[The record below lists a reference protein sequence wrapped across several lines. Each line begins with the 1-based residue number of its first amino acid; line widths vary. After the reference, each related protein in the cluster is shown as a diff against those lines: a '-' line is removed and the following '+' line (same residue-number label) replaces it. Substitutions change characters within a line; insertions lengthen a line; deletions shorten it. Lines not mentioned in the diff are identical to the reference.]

1 MNKGSRSLKSRE
13 QVVAITAILLIIIT
27 ASAAYIYQTDPWIK
41 ENIQLLQA
49 KRKLDAPQTAEYLG
63 KHTYNISNQPNTV
76 YTWKNKTTLY
86 EAQITPE
93 GTIKTHT
100 YTLKPDELNATMSP
114 YIAQAIAEQLLGDT
128 TQYLPEQFTIS
139 DPTYTY
145 SNKYF
150 DQGGTWRI
158 RWGLKIENY
167 PILGAGF
174 SVRVSTETG
183 KARINVNSFSR
194 TIGLTL
200 PSLPGVTEDQA
211 IEIATESYLKSL
223 DYPVVQSATVREL
236 GITLPGYVETP
247 PNALVWNI
255 VVSGMGYENGN
266 MVHRSTVY
274 SIDAHTGENYIGLSV
289 GSGITTIGSYP
300 YYGSAY
306 PLTTHRY
313 PHDYEFPIPLEE
325 AKDLVYHYAEEGL
338 PQDVAWENIILTL
351 DDENQPLIV
360 SFWVR
365 AYDDF
370 KTGTLNP
377 PDSLRDLERD
387 KQLLDGYMIIIDP
400 VNGTLLH
407 AEEILNIGPQ
417 SLSLN
422 VSRDDAINILKNSS
436 KTDLKGNII
445 KDEALKKTEPRII
458 IPNWMMQLGHI
469 GDYDHLYLTRNNVS
483 KPRLYWLI
491 EYASNEE
498 IHVGGN
504 TGRYLVDAETG
515 ELVLAVED
523 HPLPYL
529 LFKVTEPEKVTLI
542 QGESTTFNVT
552 VSALPTFDAVLPVTI
567 SPDQNPDGVSVSFD
581 SERKPISNE
590 FPAEFTVTLRS
601 STETLPG
608 TYFTVIKVS
617 GPGFSTSAHFDLE
630 IKPSA
635 N

>member
-1 MNKGSRSLKSRE
+1 MKVWE
-13 QVVAITAILLIIIT
+13 QVVAITVLLLIIIT
-27 ASAAYIYQTDPWIK
+27 ASAVYIYQTDPQTK
-41 ENIQLLQA
+41 ENIQLLQV
-49 KRKLDAPQTAEYLG
+49 KRKLNAPRTAEYLG
-63 KHTYNISNQPNTV
+63 KHMYNISNQPNTV
-76 YTWKNKTTLY
+76 YTWKNQTTLY

-93 GTIKTHT
+93 GTIKTYT
-100 YTLKPDELNATMSP
+100 YTLQPGELNAIMSP
-114 YIAQAIAEQLLGDT
+114 FIAQAIAEQLLVDI
-128 TQYLPEQFTIS
+128 TQYLPEQFIIS
-139 DPTYTY
+139 DPTCTY
-145 SNKYF
+145 SKNYF
-150 DQGGTWRI
+150 DQGGMWRI
-158 RWGLKIENY
+158 RWGLKLEDY

-174 SVRVSTETG
+174 SVKVFTETG
-183 KARINVNSFSR
+183 KARIFHNSFNR

-200 PSLPGVTEDQA
+200 PSPPVVTEDQA
-211 IEIATESYLKSL
+211 IKIATESYLKSL
-223 DYPVVQSATVREL
+223 DYPVVQSATARDL
-236 GITLPGYVETP
+236 GITLPGYVEIP

-274 SIDAHTGENYIGLSV
+274 SIDAHTGENYIGSSAGV
-289 GSGITTIGSYP
+289 GAIWSIGSYP

-313 PHDYEFPIPLEE
+313 PHDYEFPITLEE
-325 AKDLVYHYAEEGL
+325 AKDLVYNYALEGL

-365 AYDDF
+365 AYDEF

-387 KQLLDGYMIIIDP
+387 KQLLDGYMIVIDP

-417 SLSLN
+417 RLGLN

-445 KDEALKKTEPRII
+445 KDEALKKAEPRII
-458 IPNWMMQLGHI
+458 IPDWMMQLGHI

-483 KPRLYWLI
+483 RPRLYWLI
-491 EYASNEE
+491 EYASNVE
-498 IHVGGN
+498 IHGGN

-552 VSALPTFDAVLPVTI
+552 VSALPTFDAVLPVTL
-567 SPDQNPDGVSVSFD
+567 SPDQNPAGVSVSFD
-581 SERKPISNE
+581 SERKPVSNE

-601 STETLPG
+601 SPETLPG